1 MQVTCD
7 VTIVIPLLNY
17 TRGLAPP
24 RDRFRLEWGPNYLIG
39 GGVWGWRS
47 APPLCHAARGR
58 LRRPS
63 AAAARG
69 TAVRVR
75 DDRAAVGRAP
85 EWESRECH
93 VPGWTCKYSSD
104 AERRLCLTLAR
115 SVGHLLTGE
124 TVVQVRMLVASV
136 CEL

>member
-1 MQVTCD
+1 M
-7 VTIVIPLLNY
+7 
-17 TRGLAPP
+17 GLALCSAPLP
-24 RDRFRLEWGPNYLIG
+24 RGSRPI
-39 GGVWGWRS
+39 
-47 APPLCHAARGR
+47 APPLCRGGSGDGCARA
-58 LRRPS
+58 RRPGGG
-63 AAAARG
+63 RPG
-69 TAVRVR
+69 TGA
-75 DDRAAVGRAP
+75 
-85 EWESRECH
+85 EESRECH

>member
-1 MQVTCD
+1 M
-7 VTIVIPLLNY
+7 
-17 TRGLAPP
+17 GLALCSAPLP
-24 RDRFRLEWGPNYLIG
+24 RGSRPI
-39 GGVWGWRS
+39 
-47 APPLCHAARGR
+47 APPLCRGGSGDGCARA
-58 LRRPS
+58 RRPGGG
-63 AAAARG
+63 RPG
-69 TAVRVR
+69 TGA
-75 DDRAAVGRAP
+75 G
-85 EWESRECH
+85 ESRECH